1 MDIKEFKQ
9 IHEYINSCLFE
20 NDDEII
26 HLIYDLKSDLELIK
40 EKLKINETALN
51 IDVINDTTSGN

>member
-20 NDDEII
+20 NDDELV
-26 HLIYDLKSDLELIK
+26 HLIYDLKYDLELIK
-40 EKLKINETALN
+40 EKLKITEPILD
-51 IDVINDTTSGN
+51 IDIIDDKTSGK

>member
-20 NDDEII
+20 NNDEII
-26 HLIYDLKSDLELIK
+26 HLIYDLKYDLELIK
-40 EKLKINETALN
+40 EKLKITEPILD
-51 IDVINDTTSGN
+51 IDIIDDKTSGK

>member
-26 HLIYDLKSDLELIK
+26 HLIYDLKYDLELIK
-40 EKLKINETALN
+40 EKLKITEPILD
-51 IDVINDTTSGN
+51 IDIIDDKTSGK

>member
-26 HLIYDLKSDLELIK
+26 HLIYDLKYDLELIK
-40 EKLKINETALN
+40 DKLKIKEPILD
-51 IDVINDTTSGN
+51 IDIIDDTTSGK

>member
-26 HLIYDLKSDLELIK
+26 HLIYDLKYDLELIK
-40 EKLKINETALN
+40 DKLKITEPILD
-51 IDVINDTTSGN
+51 IDIIDDTTSGK